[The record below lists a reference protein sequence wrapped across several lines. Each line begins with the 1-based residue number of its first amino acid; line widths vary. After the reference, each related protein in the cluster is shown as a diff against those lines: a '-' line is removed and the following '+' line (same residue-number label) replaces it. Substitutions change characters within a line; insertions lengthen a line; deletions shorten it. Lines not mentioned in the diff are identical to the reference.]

1 MLGRTEAISHDRF
14 RAVVDPGAVTARPQR
29 SRGAMIKAL
38 RTTSDAALAAA
49 SAAQPRCDICGHLLT
64 SHDPVGL
71 RYCEISQQKVLTRSC
86 ICS

>member
-1 MLGRTEAISHDRF
+1 
-14 RAVVDPGAVTARPQR
+14 
-29 SRGAMIKAL
+29 MIKAL